1 MSTYEETTDR
11 AEMTGAAA
19 LVASLERAGVE
30 VVFGVAGHT
39 NVAFLDELSRSSIRY
54 VGARHEQI
62 AVHAADGYFRVTH
75 KPAVVLTTSG
85 PGMTNTIAA
94 LGDAALDCS
103 AMVVICGEPQSYYA
117 GREGFQE
124 VTLHSDTSQWEIAR
138 PIVKRAW
145 RVSHPDVL
153 TYGVATAFRIATSDA
168 PGPVLMSV
176 PLDIFSHKQAYEIVN
191 VPTRK
196 PTGAGPRPNRSDVE
210 AAAELIAGAER
221 PIIFAGGGAVLADAT
236 EAITA
241 LAERLD
247 CPVVTT
253 LSGQGAISKYHPLY
267 GGFISPFGT
276 KPGHALLRAADR
288 VLIVGSRLAEF
299 DLSSW
304 SPDHT
309 LRVPPMQLIQIDI
322 DATVIGR
329 QYDVS
334 LGLEADARLALE
346 DILAELGEAPAD
358 GAGKDPWY
366 QAPELAQVREEWDAS
381 IAEGKASDKRPIQ
394 PERLM
399 AELREAM
406 PADGI
411 LFCDAGLRGA
421 IAQTFPVDGPRLLH
435 FPSGWGTM
443 GFAVGATLGAKVAE
457 PERVVV
463 AEVGDG
469 GFTSVMGAL
478 VTAVEHD
485 IPVVWVVR
493 NNALFS
499 SIAVY
504 HRKHFNNDLFGTK
517 FATDENDQPLVD
529 IASIASAAGAGAIR
543 VDDPDQLGA
552 ALGEAISSGRPYVVE
567 VVSEPSPRGRASGYW
582 DVNRVLGEQVKD
594 SVAETV

>member
-1 MSTYEETTDR
+1 MSSTNEETSER

-19 LVASLERAGVE
+19 LVKCLEGAGVE

-39 NVAFLDELSRSSIRY
+39 NVAFLDEISRSQIRY

-94 LGDAALDCS
+94 LGDAALDSS
-103 AMVVICGEPQSYYA
+103 ALVVISGEPQSYYA

-124 VTLHSDTSQWEIAR
+124 VTAHSDSGQWEIAR
-138 PIVKRAW
+138 PLTKRAW

-153 TYGVATAFRIATSDA
+153 TYGVASAFRIATTDS
-168 PGPVLMSV
+168 PGPVLMSI
-176 PLDIFSHKQAYEIVN
+176 PIDIFSHRQAYEIVN
-191 VPTRK
+191 VPTRR
-196 PTGAGPRPNRSDVE
+196 PTGAGPRPSSADVG
-210 AAAELIAGAER
+210 AAAELLAGAER
-221 PIIFAGGGAVLADAT
+221 PIIFAGGGAILADAT
-236 EAITA
+236 EAITQ

-299 DLSSW
+299 DVSSW
-304 SPDHT
+304 SPEHT
-309 LRVPPMQLIQIDI
+309 LKVPPMQLIQVDV

-329 QYDVS
+329 QYDVA
-334 LGLEADARLALE
+334 LGLEADARLAVE
-346 DILAELGEAPAD
+346 DILAELGEAPAER
-358 GAGKDPWY
+358 GPSWY
-366 QAPELAQVREEWDAS
+366 EAPELAEVRSTWDAD
-381 IAEGKASDKRPIQ
+381 IAAGKSSDKRPIQ

-399 AELREAM
+399 AELREQM

-443 GFAVGATLGAKVAE
+443 GFAVGASLGAKVAR
-457 PERVVV
+457 PDQVVV
-463 AEVGDG
+463 AEIGDG

-485 IPVVWVVR
+485 IPIVWVVR

-504 HRKHFNNDLFGTK
+504 HRKHFSNDLFGTK
-517 FATDENDQPLVD
+517 FATDDNDQPAID
-529 IASIASAAGAGAIR
+529 IAAIAVAAGAGGIR
-543 VDDPDQLGA
+543 VDDPAQLGA

-567 VVSEPSPRGRASGYW
+567 VISEPSPRGRASGYW

-594 SVAETV
+594 SVGTPV